1 MRINKLPSK
10 QFISHLNMILVLL
23 LVPLILTIAFVF
35 LFLVFNGMLVTLIAL
50 PIPLRII
57 ISLIHLN
64 FSYNSNQLFSDINFG
79 MFHSALIYATLH
91 ALLILIILRR
101 QREAI

>member
-35 LFLVFNGMLVTLIAL
+35 LFLVFNGTFAYYITSIVTNTTNITNKGVVVTTEIFWKIYGVFLFGFGLVW
-50 PIPLRII
+50 
-57 ISLIHLN
+57 SFLN
-64 FSYNSNQLFSDINFG
+64 SE
-79 MFHSALIYATLH
+79 T
-91 ALLILIILRR
+91 
-101 QREAI
+101 

>member
-35 LFLVFNGMLVTLIAL
+35 LFLVFNGTFAYSITSIVTNTTNITNKGVVVTTEIFWKIYGVFLFGFGLVWFF
-50 PIPLRII
+50 
-57 ISLIHLN
+57 LN
-64 FSYNSNQLFSDINFG
+64 SE
-79 MFHSALIYATLH
+79 T
-91 ALLILIILRR
+91 
-101 QREAI
+101 

>member
-35 LFLVFNGMLVTLIAL
+35 LFLVFNGTFAYSITSIITNTTNITNEGVVVTTDIFWEIYGVFLFCFAIVWFF
-50 PIPLRII
+50 
-57 ISLIHLN
+57 LN
-64 FSYNSNQLFSDINFG
+64 SE
-79 MFHSALIYATLH
+79 T
-91 ALLILIILRR
+91 
-101 QREAI
+101 